1 MGDNKPEVAGIGALL
16 KPNKH
21 NILKFV
27 DLHPEGAAK
36 ASGQIHE
43 DDRLVAVDGVR
54 VAEMSAEEV
63 APLIRGP
70 IGSQLELEIL
80 RPGAAR
86 TVKVMVTRQKIEKSG
101 QAPPGAGDKPRGSI
115 RATIGRGA
123 DKLAAA
129 LQKQGI
135 GNQPPAAAGRV
146 AAPQTAPVPAPNA
159 PRPAPAQGS
168 GDMSISAPFNF
179 QHHVHVQVDPK
190 APTGFAGLPAGW
202 EQALKQSGIT
212 KEEAAEHGE
221 TIIEVLRFQ
230 MEKGCEPALPS
241 TRQATIEAKMAVE
254 FKNEDPAGKYQI
266 APKSIGQG
274 GMGTIYMATDKQT
287 GQNVAIKKL
296 SLSKSTDLPGLQNE
310 IAMMKISAHPNV
322 TQYMCSFMYDRC
334 LWVVMELM
342 DGGSLTNL
350 LQVYTRK
357 KKELTEPE
365 IAGFMKASMTA
376 VEFLHSKGRL
386 HRDIKSDN
394 ILVNSRGE
402 VKIADFGFCV
412 QLTQE
417 KDMRQSM
424 VGTPYW
430 MAPELVRGQ
439 SYNEKVDIWSL
450 GIMMIEM
457 AEGEP
462 PYLREQPLRALYLIA
477 TKGVPKLKQESKYS
491 EVFMDFYRQC
501 LATDPAKRAS
511 AASLLSHR
519 FMSMAA
525 SPAHLAQIISENK
538 KR

>member
-1 MGDNKPEVAGIGALL
+1 MGDTEVAGIGALL
-16 KPNKH
+16 KPNKQSR
-21 NILKFV
+21 LKFV
-27 DLHPEGAAK
+27 NLHPGGAAA
-36 ASGQIHE
+36 ASGQIKE
-43 DDRLVAVDGVR
+43 DDRLVAVDGVK
-54 VAEMSAEEV
+54 VAEMTAEEV

-70 IGSQLELEIL
+70 IGSQVELEIL
-80 RPGAAR
+80 RPGAGR
-86 TVKVMVTRQKIEKSG
+86 TNKVLVTRQKIQQSG
-101 QAPPGAGDKPRGSI
+101 PAPPDAGNKEHKGV
-115 RATIGRGA
+115 RATLRDEA
-123 DKLAAA
+123 NKFAAA
-129 LQKQGI
+129 LQQKGVGPNTQPRRPEQG
-135 GNQPPAAAGRV
+135 GSPAGAAAGR
-146 AAPQTAPVPAPNA
+146 
-159 PRPAPAQGS
+159 APAARAEDVGVS
-168 GDMSISAPFNF
+168 ELSISAPFNF
-179 QHHVHVQVDPK
+179 QHKVHVQVDPK
-190 APTGFAGLPAGW
+190 APTGFAGLPPGW
-202 EQALKQSGIT
+202 EESLKQAGIT

-221 TIIEVLRFQ
+221 TIIDILKFHFEQ
-230 MEKGCEPALPS
+230 GAEPALP
-241 TRQATIEAKMAVE
+241 TTQQATLEAKMAVE
-254 FKNEDPAGKYQI
+254 FKNEDPAGRFRI

-274 GMGTIYMATDKQT
+274 GMGTIYLGTDKNT
-287 GQNVAIKKL
+287 NKDVAIKKL
-296 SLSKSTDLPGLQNE
+296 SLSKTTDLPGLQNE

-322 TQYMCSFMYDRC
+322 VEYMESYMHDRC

-376 VEFLHSKGRL
+376 IEFLHAKGRL

-394 ILVNSRGE
+394 ILINSRGE

-417 KDMRQSM
+417 KDVRQSM

-477 TKGVPKLKQESKYS
+477 TKGMPRLKHESKYS
-491 EVFMDFYRQC
+491 ETFMDYYRKC
-501 LATDPAKRAS
+501 LATDPSKRAS
-511 AASLLSHR
+511 ARDLLSHP
-519 FMSMAA
+519 FMATAA
-525 SPAHLAQIISENK
+525 PSSHLAGIIMENK
-538 KR
+538 KK